1 LLEVRDCTLLLR
13 KPRCMT
19 AWQASVTSKR
29 GQHELLQP
37 ACLLHIS
44 FSGRCFYA
52 WPCVSVYV
60 RAGSYA
66 GAAVYMSQ
74 GQHPALQDQHP
85 APTTA
90 VCLFVTMQKLI
101 LR

>member
-37 ACLLHIS
+37 ACLLHIG

-52 WPCVSVYV
+52 
-60 RAGSYA
+60 
-66 GAAVYMSQ
+66 
-74 GQHPALQDQHP
+74 
-85 APTTA
+85 
-90 VCLFVTMQKLI
+90 
-101 LR
+101 